1 MKSSTVQRVLFLLIP
16 VNKDLKQIHI
26 WERQKYCQ
34 FRLIKT
40 FRKVLF
46 YSTVLGNRT
55 IYGSWDMKCTR
66 QNCFAILGHFL
77 LFYSPNSLKNKSL
90 KKYLKKKKKRLEISS
105 FYTSVPKT
113 IIIGYT
119 VLEIW
124 HVTGVIV
131 IFHFGLYFSIL
142 PPPPKQPK
150 KWKIQKMKKKHVNII
165 ILHKCTKNHDHML
178 CCSWDMLCDRCNCYF
193 SFWVIFCPF
202 NPLRAQKIKISK
214 NEKVP
219 GDTIILHKCAKNNN
233 HMLYSPFLQWP
244 LTAPKMKFQR
254 NEKKPRDIIILHM
267 YTRNYD

>member
-90 KKYLKKKKKRLEISS
+90 KKYLKKKK
-105 FYTSVPKT
+105 TP
-113 IIIGYT
+113 GD
-119 VLEIW
+119 
-124 HVTGVIV
+124 
-131 IFHFGLYFSIL
+131 
-142 PPPPKQPK
+142 
-150 KWKIQKMKKKHVNII
+150 II
-165 ILHKCTKNHDHML
+165 ILHKCTKNHNHRL
-178 CCSWDMLCDRCNCYF
+178 YRSWDMARDGCNCYF
-193 SFWVIFCPF
+193 SFW
-202 NPLRAQKIKISK
+202 A
-214 NEKVP
+214 
-219 GDTIILHKCAKNNN
+219 ILFHFTS
-233 HMLYSPFLQWP
+233 SP
-244 LTAPKMKFQR
+244 
-254 NEKKPRDIIILHM
+254 
-267 YTRNYD
+267 